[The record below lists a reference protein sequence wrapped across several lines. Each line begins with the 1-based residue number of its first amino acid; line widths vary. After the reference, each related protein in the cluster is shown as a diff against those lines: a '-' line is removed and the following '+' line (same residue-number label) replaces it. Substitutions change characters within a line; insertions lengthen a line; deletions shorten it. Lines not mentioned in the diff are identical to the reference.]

1 MNIPERRGP
10 PVVWNSPGAYNPS
23 LEWKSVS
30 EAFSS
35 VERRDPNGM
44 SDTQMELQTDTLS
57 NGIRIVTQERSNT
70 EAVAFHVY
78 FGCGGRHEAD
88 EVVGVSHAL
97 EHMMF
102 KGTPTRT
109 YLQIAQE
116 MEGVGAT
123 INANTGP
130 ERTCYFFVAP
140 AEVLEKVLP
149 VYADALGNSLIDPT
163 EWEKERQV
171 IQEELKMYEDMPRF
185 VVSDRLETTMFNLQ
199 VGVIGNRET
208 IDSIR
213 TEHMRA
219 LMADWYRPANTVI
232 SAAGRLDH
240 RTMKDLAE
248 EYFGSRPA
256 RDAGPARPDLP
267 EKSARRICSVVR
279 QTDQV
284 NLAIGFRAPGRQ
296 DPDLPALRLLND
308 ILGGKM
314 SSRLFDE
321 VREKR
326 GLAYSVHSRAHR
338 FTDTG
343 YVELK
348 AGVALDKAIEA
359 TRVIL
364 AEAAR
369 IREDLVDDEE
379 LEAAV
384 NHLRGLLLVRE
395 ESDDFAERNG
405 EGLLLDGEVR
415 TLREELDALG
425 QVTRE
430 DVRRVAKQ
438 VFREEELTAAFVA
451 EEDLSESLAPVLHL

>member
-1 MNIPERRGP
+1 
-10 PVVWNSPGAYNPS
+10 
-23 LEWKSVS
+23 
-30 EAFSS
+30 
-35 VERRDPNGM
+35 M
-44 SDTQMELQTDTLS
+44 SIQKDTLS
-57 NGIRIVTQERSNT
+57 NGIRLVTQERTHT

-78 FGCGGRHEAD
+78 FGCGGRHEPD

-130 ERTCYFFVAP
+130 ERTCYYFVAP
-140 AEVLEKVLP
+140 AEVVSQVLA
-149 VYADALGNSLIDPT
+149 VCADAVNNSLLDPA

-171 IQEELKMYEDMPRF
+171 ILEELKMYEDMPRF

-199 VGVIGNRET
+199 VGVIGSRET
-208 IDSIR
+208 IGAIQVED
-213 TEHMRA
+213 MRR
-219 LMADWYRPANTVI
+219 LMDRWYRPSNTVL
-232 SAAGRLDH
+232 SVAGRLEH
-240 RTMKDLAE
+240 GAIKALAE
-248 EYFGSRPA
+248 EHFGSRA
-256 RDAGPARPDLP
+256 AAGEPPRAPDLP
-267 EKSARRICSVVR
+267 GKSRERLLGVVR

-284 NLAIGFRAPGRQ
+284 NLAIGFRALGM
-296 DPDLPALRLLND
+296 DHPDLPALRLLND

-343 YVELK
+343 YLELK
-348 AGVALDKAIEA
+348 AGVALDKAVEA

-369 IREDLVDDEE
+369 LREEPVTEAE
-379 LEAAV
+379 LESAKR
-384 NHLRGLLLVRE
+384 HLRGLLLVQE

-405 EGLLLDGEVR
+405 ESWLLEGDVR
-415 TLREELDALG
+415 TLDRELEGLEK
-425 QVTRE
+425 VTRE
-430 DVRRVAKQ
+430 DVQRVAKN
-438 VFREEELTAAFVA
+438 VFRDEELTAAFVA
-451 EEDLSESLAPVLHL
+451 ERDLRDDLASVLSV